1 MVQPFFF
8 CASNH
13 SRARLGQGLSR
24 LWLAALRGGEV
35 AVLDAGGFGP
45 TDVGMPLMPKAF
57 DKTSGPLSKKTDPE
71 PEREVLATSSPE
83 RSDRTKTRIPAE
95 P

>member
-1 MVQPFFF
+1 
-8 CASNH
+8 
-13 SRARLGQGLSR
+13 
-24 LWLAALRGGEV
+24 LWLAALRGGEI
-35 AVLDAGGFGP
+35 AVRDAGGFGP

-71 PEREVLATSSPE
+71 PEREALATSSPE
-83 RSDRTKTRIPAE
+83 RSDRTKTRIPTE